1 MEVAD
6 AMLFLVIDVIH
17 EFFAARQ
24 TLAVFN
30 GMSNKSEVPLHSF
43 AVTCFVVVLS
53 VTWQRIRV
61 CQNGMVVRYR
71 RRRRNK
77 VQVDN

>member
-1 MEVAD
+1 MIAD
-6 AMLFLVIDVIH
+6 AMFLVICVVH
-17 EFFAARQ
+17 SFARQ